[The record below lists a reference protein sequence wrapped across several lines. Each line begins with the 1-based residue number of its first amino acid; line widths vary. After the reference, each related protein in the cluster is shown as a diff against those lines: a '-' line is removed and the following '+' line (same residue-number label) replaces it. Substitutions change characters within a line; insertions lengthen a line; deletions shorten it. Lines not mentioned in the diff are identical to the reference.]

1 MSKLCTSI
9 AATVLP
15 FPFAIATVY
24 TIIKLF
30 CGIVPTVSTVSTII
44 RLFCGIVP
52 TVSTVSTIIRLFCGI
67 VPTVW

>member
-52 TVSTVSTIIRLFCGI
+52 TV
-67 VPTVW
+67 W